1 MEGKTDGTSL
11 WCFSDIFE
19 ELHQFPEEF
28 HGGFGLLTQGGI
40 PKPTFYALKML
51 AEAGNERVDLPVTEG
66 TVEAAAF
73 ENDTE
78 KQVLLY
84 RQNLKQEDLPKEPV
98 TIKIEMDHA
107 PQKVV
112 LQRIDEVHCNPLKLW
127 EDMGSPEELRPNEL
141 AALKKQA
148 ELLDESV
155 NYQYEHGVLTCE
167 AQLGVNDI
175 YFFRITK

>member
-1 MEGKTDGTSL
+1 M
-11 WCFSDIFE
+11 
-19 ELHQFPEEF
+19 
-28 HGGFGLLTQGGI
+28 TQGGI

-98 TIKIEMDHA
+98 TIKIELDHA

-141 AALKKQA
+141 TALKKQA